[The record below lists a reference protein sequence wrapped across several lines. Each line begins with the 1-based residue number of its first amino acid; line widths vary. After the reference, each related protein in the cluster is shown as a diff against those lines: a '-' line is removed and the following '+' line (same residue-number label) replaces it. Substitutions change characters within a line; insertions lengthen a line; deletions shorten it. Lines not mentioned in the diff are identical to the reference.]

1 MALSLNLKNM
11 LGARPARGR
20 PDEADLD
27 MPTTTQVKMTPPAPG
42 YDPLASVSIM
52 EQLRTAAA
60 EKRQPGRLPFIGHL
74 PPAKQYQILGLL
86 IGIFV
91 VLGLLMLFL
100 YITLTAKSTAG
111 AGTAT
116 EMQMLS
122 QRLARGT
129 ALAVQ
134 GAAPAF
140 EAVKDSRDRF
150 RADLDAL
157 TKGGTVKGTAVDSPG
172 SETLQGQLAEI
183 SGRWERME
191 KNATA
196 VLNNQASLVSLSKG
210 LEGINQANT
219 GLLELAQ
226 QASSQAAAGGGSVR
240 EIDFTSQLAV
250 LSQRIAKNANSLV
263 SSDEIDPEVA
273 FLLGKDTGTFR
284 DVLNGLLKGS
294 DSLRLAG
301 VRNEEARAS
310 LTELQKR
317 FVGYEAGVN
326 AILQNMQRL
335 VVAKQAARGINQES
349 EPLLSETTS
358 LATSYE
364 TQSAARLGAL
374 AAAVIFAVFALV
386 FAAVLAKLL
395 YDEQRVSA
403 FESEQENKRNQEAI
417 LRLLNEM
424 GNLADG
430 DLTVQASVTEDVTG
444 AIADSINF
452 TIEELRTLVKGINSA
467 TDQVAKATNDA
478 QAISNR
484 LYEASQRQNREIQQ
498 ASASV
503 LQMAQSINEVSQSA
517 AQSARVA
524 QQSLAAAEKGG
535 QAVQNQIAGMN
546 EIRTQIQDTAKRI
559 KRLGESSLEIGE
571 IVELISDITEQTNVL
586 ALNAA
591 IQAASAGEA
600 GRGFTVVAE
609 EVQRLAE
616 RSGEATKQ
624 IDAIVKT
631 IQADTQDAVAAMEKS
646 TVGVVEGTKLSDAAG
661 QALDEI
667 RRISRELAELIGGIS
682 AQTQK
687 QSASVSDVTR
697 GMQGILKIT
706 EETTEGTKQT
716 NVSIGQLTKLAAEL
730 RSSVAGF
737 KV

>member
-1 MALSLNLKNM
+1 MAITLKSL
-11 LGARPARGR
+11 LGGAGGGR
-20 PDEADLD
+20 KSDGELE
-27 MPTTTQVKMTPPAPG
+27 MPTTTQVKMNAPAAG
-42 YDPLASVSIM
+42 YDPLATASIM

-60 EKRQPGRLPFIGHL
+60 EARVPGRLPLIGHL
-74 PPAKQYQILGLL
+74 PVAKQQQILFTLL
-86 IGIFV
+86 IVFALLAV
-91 VLGLLMLFL
+91 VMVWINGR
-100 YITLTAKSTAG
+100 IAG
-111 AGTAT
+111 QVAASSGTAT

-129 ALAVQ
+129 SLAVR
-134 GAAPAF
+134 GNASAF
-140 EAVKDSRDRF
+140 EQVKDSRDRF
-150 RADLDAL
+150 RTDLDAL
-157 TKGGTVKGTAVDSPG
+157 VKGGPAKGVNIDASAGEQVQ
-172 SETLQGQLAEI
+172 TLLNDI
-183 SGRWERME
+183 SGRWQSVE

-196 VLNNQASLVSLSKG
+196 IVNNQQSLVSLSKG
-210 LEGINQANT
+210 LEGINQGNT
-219 GLLELAQ
+219 ALLELAQ
-226 QASSQAAAGGGSVR
+226 QASAQVASGGSLR
-240 EIDFTSQLAV
+240 EVDFTSQLAM

-263 SSDEIDPEVA
+263 SSEDIDPEIA
-273 FLLGKDTGTFR
+273 FLLGKDSGTFR
-284 DVLNGLLKGS
+284 DILNGLLKGS
-294 DSLRLAG
+294 DSLRLSP
-301 VRNEEARAS
+301 VRNDEARAT
-310 LTELQKR
+310 LVDLQKR
-317 FVGYEAGVN
+317 FVQYEAGVN

-349 EPLLSETTS
+349 EPLLDDAKK
-358 LATSYE
+358 LAEAYE
-364 TQSAARLGAL
+364 GQNTGRLFTVGAA
-374 AAAVIFAVFALV
+374 IFFAL
-386 FAAVLAKLL
+386 FALL
-395 YDEQRVSA
+395 CLVALGLVIRDEARVRA

-467 TDQVAKATNDA
+467 TDQVAKATTDA

-484 LYEASQRQNREIQQ
+484 LYEASQRQNKEIQQ

-503 LQMAQSINEVSQSA
+503 LQMAQSINEVSQTA

-535 QAVQNQIAGMN
+535 QAVQNQISGMN

-616 RSGEATKQ
+616 RSAEATKQ

-667 RRISRELAELIGGIS
+667 RRVSRDLAELIGGIS

>member
-1 MALSLNLKNM
+1 MAISLKNL
-11 LGARPARGR
+11 LGSGAGGR
-20 PDEADLD
+20 KSSGEGELE
-27 MPTTTQVKMTPPAPG
+27 MPTTTQVKMNAPAQA
-42 YDPLASVSIM
+42 YDPLASASIM

-60 EKRQPGRLPFIGHL
+60 EARQPGRLWVIGHL
-74 PPAKQYQILGLL
+74 PIVKQQQILFTLL
-86 IGIFV
+86 V
-91 VLGLLMLFL
+91 VFALLAVVMLWL
-100 YITLTAKSTAG
+100 NGRLAAQVAASS
-111 AGTAT
+111 GTAT

-122 QRLARGT
+122 QRLARST
-129 ALAVQ
+129 SLAVQ
-134 GAAPAF
+134 GNAGAF
-140 EAVKDSRDRF
+140 ENVKDSRDRF
-150 RADLDAL
+150 RVDLDAL
-157 TKGGTVKGTAVDSPG
+157 SKGGTIRGTSIDVG
-172 SETLQGQLAEI
+172 SGEQVQALLTDI
-183 SGRWERME
+183 TGRWDRVE

-196 VLNNQASLVSLSKG
+196 VVNNQQSLLALSKG
-210 LEGINQANT
+210 LDAINQGNT
-219 GLLELAQ
+219 TLLELAQ
-226 QASSQAAAGGGSVR
+226 QASSQVAAGGSLR
-240 EIDFTSQLAV
+240 EVDFTNQLGM
-250 LSQRIAKNANSLV
+250 LSQRIAKNANALV
-263 SSDEIDPEVA
+263 SSEDIDPEVA
-273 FLLGKDTGTFR
+273 FLLGKDSGTFR
-284 DVLNGLLKGS
+284 DDLNGLLKGS
-294 DSLRLAG
+294 DTLRLTG
-301 VRNEEARAS
+301 VRNDEARAT
-310 LTELQKR
+310 LTDLQKR
-317 FVGYEAGVN
+317 FVQYEAGVN

-349 EPLLSETTS
+349 EPLLNDTTK
-358 LATSYE
+358 LAE
-364 TQSAARLGAL
+364 AFDTQNTGRLFTLGAAIL
-374 AAAVIFAVFALV
+374 FALFALV
-386 FAAVLAKLL
+386 CLVLLGVVL
-395 YDEQRVSA
+395 RDEARVRA
-403 FESEQENKRNQEAI
+403 LESEQENKRNQEAI

-467 TDQVAKATNDA
+467 TDQVAKATTDA

-484 LYEASQRQNREIQQ
+484 LYEASQRQNKEIQQ

-503 LQMAQSINEVSQSA
+503 LQMAQSINEVSQTA

-535 QAVQNQIAGMN
+535 QAVQNQISGMN

-667 RRISRELAELIGGIS
+667 RRVSRELAELIGGIS

>member
-1 MALSLNLKNM
+1 MALKFGNLFGGDKAKI
-11 LGARPARGR
+11 LGA
-20 PDEADLD
+20 DDLD
-27 MPTTTQVKMTPPAPG
+27 MPTTQVKMAQTVQAG

-52 EQLRTAAA
+52 EQLRTATANMA
-60 EKRQPGRLPFIGHL
+60 TPRKLP
-74 PPAKQYQILGLL
+74 L
-86 IGIFV
+86 IGNLPV
-91 VLGLLMLFL
+91 VKQFQTLGVLMVTFLLFAAVMVFL
-100 YITLTAKSTAG
+100 DARQSTQG
-111 AGTAT
+111 AAASATAT

-122 QRLARGT
+122 QRLARGS
-129 ALAVQ
+129 ALAAQ
-134 GAAPAF
+134 GQSSAF
-140 EAVKDSRDRF
+140 AAVKDSRERF
-150 RADLDAL
+150 KGDLDAL
-157 TKGGTVKGTAVDSPG
+157 LQGGNTRGGVTVDMAQDDATVKMLTDVK
-172 SETLQGQLAEI
+172 T
-183 SGRWERME
+183 RWERVDAAAGRLLDNE
-191 KNATA
+191 T
-196 VLNNQASLVSLSKG
+196 SLTSLAKG
-210 LEGINQANT
+210 LDSLNT
-219 GLLELAQ
+219 GNNALLDLAQ
-226 QASSQAAAGGGSVR
+226 QASAQIAQGGGSLR
-240 EIDFTSQLAV
+240 EIEYANQLAV
-250 LSQRIAKNANSLV
+250 LSQRIAKNANALA

-273 FLLGKDTGTFR
+273 FLLGRDSGTFK
-284 DVLNGLLKGS
+284 DIVNGLLKGS
-294 DSLRLAG
+294 DTLRLPA
-301 VRNEEARAS
+301 VRSDEAR
-310 LTELQKR
+310 LTLTDLQKR
-317 FVGYEAGVN
+317 FTQYETGTS
-326 AILQNMQRL
+326 AILTNMPKL
-335 VVAKQAARGINQES
+335 VVAKQAARGINTEA
-349 EPLLSETTS
+349 EPLLNETTK
-358 LATSYE
+358 LAEAYE
-364 TQSAARLGAL
+364 NSPIRKWTLW
-374 AAAVIFAVFALV
+374 FAIGF
-386 FAAVLAKLL
+386 AVLALL
-395 YDEQRVSA
+395 MLVLLGKVFLDDARVRA
-403 FESEQENKRNQEAI
+403 MDSEGENKRNQEAI

-452 TIEELRTLVKGINSA
+452 TIEELRTLVRGINSA
-467 TDQVAKATNDA
+467 TDQVTKATQET

-503 LQMAQSINEVSQSA
+503 LQMAQSINEVSQTA
-517 AQSARVA
+517 NQSARVA

-535 QAVQNQIAGMN
+535 QVVQNQIAGMN
-546 EIRTQIQDTAKRI
+546 EIRTQIQDTSKRI
-559 KRLGESSLEIGE
+559 KRLGESSMEIGE

-624 IDAIVKT
+624 IEAIVKT

-661 QALDEI
+661 QALTEI
-667 RRISRELAELIGGIS
+667 QSVSRDLADLISRIS
-682 AQTQK
+682 AQTQM
-687 QSASVSDVTR
+687 QSTSVTDVTR

>member
-1 MALSLNLKNM
+1 MALALKN
-11 LGARPARGR
+11 LFGNGSRARSGDGGDHNAP
-20 PDEADLD
+20 
-27 MPTTTQVKMTPPAPG
+27 TTQVKMNAQPS
-42 YDPLASVSIM
+42 YDPMGSVSIM
-52 EQLRTAAA
+52 EQLKSANA
-60 EKRQPGRLPFIGHL
+60 ETKSPSKLPLIGHF
-74 PPAKQYQILGLL
+74 PIVQQFQILG
-86 IGIFV
+86 V
-91 VLGLLMLFL
+91 LLMLFVAL
-100 YITLTAKSTAG
+100 AVLMVYLNNRQATQVAATS
-111 AGTAT
+111 GTAT

-129 ALAVQ
+129 SLAVQ
-134 GAAPAF
+134 GQVSAF
-140 EAVKDSRDRF
+140 PGVKDSRDRF

-157 TKGGTVKGTAVDSPG
+157 TKGGNVRGVSVDVVSDDKV
-172 SETLQGQLAEI
+172 QGLLGEVTSRWDRVEANA
-183 SGRWERME
+183 GRVIDNE
-191 KNATA
+191 
-196 VLNNQASLVSLSKG
+196 QALVSLAKG
-210 LEGINQANT
+210 LEGINQGNNA
-219 GLLELAQ
+219 LLELAQ
-226 QASSQAAAGGGSVR
+226 QASAQVAAAGNMR
-240 EIDFTSQLAV
+240 EVENTNQLAV

-273 FLLGKDTGTFR
+273 FLLGKDTNTFR
-284 DVLNGLLKGS
+284 DIVNGLLKGS
-294 DSLRLAG
+294 ESLRLSP
-301 VRNEEARAS
+301 VRAEDARS
-310 LTELQKR
+310 TLTELQKR
-317 FVGYEAGVN
+317 FGAYETGVN
-326 AILQNMQRL
+326 AILQNMQKL
-335 VVAKQAARGINQES
+335 VVAKQAGRGVNQDS
-349 EPLLSETTS
+349 EPLLTDTTKLAKELEGQS
-358 LATSYE
+358 GTQTVTLIFALLFALLALATLV
-364 TQSAARLGAL
+364 ALGKVFLDDARA
-374 AAAVIFAVFALV
+374 
-386 FAAVLAKLL
+386 
-395 YDEQRVSA
+395 RA
-403 FESEQENKRNQEAI
+403 FGSEEENKRNQEAI

-452 TIEELRTLVKGINSA
+452 TIEELRTLVRGINSA
-467 TDQVAKATNDA
+467 TDQVAKATQDA

-484 LYEASQRQNREIQQ
+484 LFEASQRQNKEIQT

-503 LQMAQSINEVSQSA
+503 LQMATSINEVSQSA
-517 AQSARVA
+517 VQSARVA

-546 EIRTQIQDTAKRI
+546 EIRSQIQDTAKRI

-616 RSGEATKQ
+616 RSAEATKQ
-624 IDAIVKT
+624 IEAIVKS

-667 RRISRELAELIGGIS
+667 GRVSRELAELIGGIS
-682 AQTQK
+682 AQAQK
-687 QSASVSDVTR
+687 QSSSVTDVTR

>member
-1 MALSLNLKNM
+1 MLST
-11 LGARPARGR
+11 RPARGR
-20 PDEADLD
+20 SDEAELD

-52 EQLRTAAA
+52 DQLRTAAA
-60 EKRQPGRLPFIGHL
+60 EKRQPGRIPFIGHL
-74 PPAKQYQILGLL
+74 PAAKQYQILGLL
-86 IGIFV
+86 IGVFV

-100 YITLTAKSTAG
+100 YINLTAKSTAG
-111 AGTAT
+111 AGIAT

-129 ALAVQ
+129 SLAVQ
-134 GAAPAF
+134 GNAAAF

-157 TKGGTVKGTAVDSPG
+157 TKGGTVKGASVDAPG
-172 SETLQGQLAEI
+172 SEALVNQLSEI
-183 SGRWERME
+183 NGRWERME
-191 KNATA
+191 KNATQ
-196 VLNNQASLVSLSKG
+196 VLDNQSSLVSLSKG
-210 LEGINQANT
+210 LESINSGNT
-219 GLLELAQ
+219 VLLELAQ
-226 QASSQAAAGGGSVR
+226 QAASQEASSGGSVR
-240 EIDFTSQLAV
+240 EIDFTSQLAM

-294 DSLRLAG
+294 DSMRLAA
-301 VRNEEARAS
+301 VRNEEARATLS
-310 LTELQKR
+310 ELQKR
-317 FVGYEAGVN
+317 FAGYEAGVN

-335 VVAKQAARGINQES
+335 VVAKLAGRGINQES
-349 EPLLSETTS
+349 EPLLAETTN
-358 LATSYE
+358 LASNYE
-364 TQSAARLGAL
+364 GQSAARLGAL
-374 AAAVIFAVFALV
+374 GAAIFFAVFALL

-484 LYEASQRQNREIQQ
+484 LYEAAQRQNREIQQ

-546 EIRTQIQDTAKRI
+546 EIRSQIQDTAKRI

-616 RSGEATKQ
+616 RSAEATKQ

-667 RRISRELAELIGGIS
+667 RRVSRELAELIGGIS

-687 QSASVSDVTR
+687 QSASVSEVTR

>member
-1 MALSLNLKNM
+1 MAITLKNL
-11 LGARPARGR
+11 LGTGGGGR
-20 PDEADLD
+20 KSSGEASLE
-27 MPTTTQVKMTPPAPG
+27 MPTTTQVKMNAPAPG
-42 YDPLASVSIM
+42 YDPLASASIM

-60 EKRQPGRLPFIGHL
+60 EARAPGRLPFIGHL
-74 PPAKQYQILGLL
+74 PVVKQQQILFTLL
-86 IGIFV
+86 IVFALLAV
-91 VLGLLMLFL
+91 VMVWINGRFNGQV
-100 YITLTAKSTAG
+100 AAAS
-111 AGTAT
+111 GTAT

-134 GAAPAF
+134 GNAASF

-157 TKGGTVKGTAVDSPG
+157 AKGGTTRGVSLDTAGTA
-172 SETLQGQLAEI
+172 EI
-183 SGRWERME
+183 QSLITDITGRWDRVE

-196 VLNNQASLVSLSKG
+196 VVNNQQSLVSLSKG
-210 LEGINQANT
+210 LESINQANT

-226 QASSQAAAGGGSVR
+226 QASSQVASGGSLR
-240 EIDFTSQLAV
+240 EVDFTSQLAM

-263 SSDEIDPEVA
+263 SSEGIDPEVA
-273 FLLGKDTGTFR
+273 FLLGKDSGTFR

-294 DSLRLAG
+294 DSLRLAPI
-301 VRNEEARAS
+301 RNDEARAT
-310 LTELQKR
+310 LTDLQKR
-317 FVGYEAGVN
+317 FVQYEAGVN

-335 VVAKQAARGINQES
+335 VVAKQAAAGINQES
-349 EPLLSETTS
+349 EPLLADTTKLAEAYEGQS
-358 LATSYE
+358 LGRLIA
-364 TQSAARLGAL
+364 LGAAL
-374 AAAVIFAVFALV
+374 LFAL
-386 FAAVLAKLL
+386 LALVMLILL
-395 YDEQRVSA
+395 GLVIRDEARVRA
-403 FESEQENKRNQEAI
+403 LESEQENKRNQEAI

-467 TDQVAKATNDA
+467 TDQVAKATTDA

-484 LYEASQRQNREIQQ
+484 LYEASQRQNKEIQQ

-503 LQMAQSINEVSQSA
+503 LQMAQSINEVSQTAS
-517 AQSARVA
+517 QSARVA

-535 QAVQNQIAGMN
+535 QAVQNQITGMN
-546 EIRTQIQDTAKRI
+546 EIRSQIQDTAKRI

-667 RRISRELAELIGGIS
+667 RRVSRELAELIGGIS

>member
-1 MALSLNLKNM
+1 MAISLKNL
-11 LGARPARGR
+11 LGSGAGGR
-20 PDEADLD
+20 KSSGEGELE
-27 MPTTTQVKMTPPAPG
+27 MPTTTQVKMNAPAQA
-42 YDPLASVSIM
+42 YDPLASASIM

-60 EKRQPGRLPFIGHL
+60 EARQPGRLWVIGHL
-74 PPAKQYQILGLL
+74 PIVKQQQILFTLL
-86 IGIFV
+86 V
-91 VLGLLMLFL
+91 VFALLAVGMLWL
-100 YITLTAKSTAG
+100 NGRLAAQVAASS
-111 AGTAT
+111 GTAT

-122 QRLARGT
+122 QRLARST
-129 ALAVQ
+129 SLAVQ
-134 GAAPAF
+134 GNAGAF
-140 EAVKDSRDRF
+140 ENVKDSRDRF

-157 TKGGTVKGTAVDSPG
+157 SKGGTIRGTSIDVG
-172 SETLQGQLAEI
+172 SGEQVQALLTDI
-183 SGRWERME
+183 TGRWDRVE

-196 VLNNQASLVSLSKG
+196 VVNNQQSLLTLSKG
-210 LEGINQANT
+210 LDAINQGNT
-219 GLLELAQ
+219 TLLELAQ
-226 QASSQAAAGGGSVR
+226 QASSQVAAGGSLR
-240 EIDFTSQLAV
+240 EVDFTSQLGM
-250 LSQRIAKNANSLV
+250 LSQRIAKNANALV
-263 SSDEIDPEVA
+263 SSEDIDPEVA
-273 FLLGKDTGTFR
+273 FLLGKDSGTFR
-284 DVLNGLLKGS
+284 DDLNGLLKGS
-294 DSLRLAG
+294 DALRLTG
-301 VRNEEARAS
+301 VRNDEARAT
-310 LTELQKR
+310 LIDLQKR
-317 FVGYEAGVN
+317 FVQYEAGVN

-335 VVAKQAARGINQES
+335 VVAKQAAKGINQES
-349 EPLLSETTS
+349 EPLLNDTTK
-358 LATSYE
+358 LAE
-364 TQSAARLGAL
+364 AFDTQNTGRLFTLGAAIL
-374 AAAVIFAVFALV
+374 FALFALV
-386 FAAVLAKLL
+386 CLVLLGVVL
-395 YDEQRVSA
+395 RDEARVRA
-403 FESEQENKRNQEAI
+403 LESEQENKRNQEAI

-467 TDQVAKATNDA
+467 TDQVAKATTDA

-484 LYEASQRQNREIQQ
+484 LYEASQRQNKEIQQ

-503 LQMAQSINEVSQSA
+503 LQMAQSINEVSQTA

-535 QAVQNQIAGMN
+535 QAVQNQISGMN

-667 RRISRELAELIGGIS
+667 RRVSRELAELIGGIS

>member
-1 MALSLNLKNM
+1 MALSLRLPKF
-11 LGARPARGR
+11 GAAKGGSGG
-20 PDEADLD
+20 DLE
-27 MPTTTQVKMTPPAPG
+27 MPTTQVRAAQPG

-52 EQLRTAAA
+52 EQLRSAST
-60 EKRQPGRLPFIGHL
+60 EMRMPKRMPVIGHL
-74 PPAKQYQILGLL
+74 PIVRQFQ
-86 IGIFV
+86 
-91 VLGLLMLFL
+91 VLGALLVTFLVLAALMLVL
-100 YITLTAKSTAG
+100 DGRLNTQGSAAES
-111 AGTAT
+111 TAT

-129 ALAVQ
+129 ALASQ
-134 GAAPAF
+134 GQAAAF
-140 EAVKDSRDRF
+140 PGLKDSREKF
-150 RADLDAL
+150 KADLDAL
-157 TKGGTVKGTAVDSPG
+157 QNGGTVRG
-172 SETLQGQLAEI
+172 
-183 SGRWERME
+183 
-191 KNATA
+191 
-196 VLNNQASLVSLSKG
+196 VSLDTQSDEAVTKVLQDIKSRWDRVDVNAGRVLENQQSLTTLAKG
-210 LEGINQANT
+210 LDNINQGNNAI
-219 GLLELAQ
+219 LELAQ
-226 QASSQAAAGGGSVR
+226 QASQQVGQGGGSLR
-240 EIDFTSQLAV
+240 EIEYANQLAV
-250 LSQRIAKNANSLV
+250 LSQRIAKNANALA
-263 SSDEIDPEVA
+263 SSEEIDPEVA
-273 FLLGKDTGTFR
+273 FLLGKDAGTFR
-284 DVLNGLLKGS
+284 DILTGLLKGS
-294 DSLRLAG
+294 DALRLTG
-301 VRNEEARAS
+301 VRNEEARAT

-317 FVGYEAGVN
+317 FATYDQGVA
-326 AILQNMQRL
+326 AILQNMNRL
-335 VVAKQAARGINQES
+335 VAAKQAARGINNES
-349 EPLLSETTS
+349 DALLSDTTK
-358 LATSYE
+358 LAEQFESGSRT
-364 TQSAARLGAL
+364 RGAL
-374 AAAVIFAVFALV
+374 WAAVVFVVLALV
-386 FAAVLAKLL
+386 FLVLLGKVFLDDARVRAV
-395 YDEQRVSA
+395 
-403 FESEQENKRNQEAI
+403 ESEGENKRNQEAI

-467 TDQVAKATNDA
+467 TDQVAKATQDA

-484 LYEASQRQNREIQQ
+484 LFEASQRQNKEIQQ
-498 ASASV
+498 ASSSV
-503 LQMAQSINEVSQSA
+503 LQMAQSISEVSQSA
-517 AQSARVA
+517 VQSARVA
-524 QQSLAAAEKGG
+524 QQSLTAAEKGG
-535 QAVQNQIAGMN
+535 QAVQNQISGMN
-546 EIRTQIQDTAKRI
+546 EIRTQIQDTSKRI

-624 IDAIVKT
+624 IEAIVKT

-661 QALDEI
+661 QALEEI
-667 RRISRELAELIGGIS
+667 RKVSRELAELIGGIS

-716 NVSIGQLTKLAAEL
+716 NVSIGQLTRLAAEL